1 MASDYVP
8 SHFLSF
14 PNEIIR
20 SVFDYLSPTDLL
32 VSFGYLPNERVQSL
46 IAVHMSS
53 LKLTITDSS
62 SLNWLNQHL
71 SVVQQHVKHISIDVL
86 LVLKLLK
93 MIPVLD
99 ALTIFYDEDS
109 QHLIDHFVT
118 HFQKIKSVHVGA
130 LTLSTF
136 DGLIRSETAELL
148 LGGNGQLPEH
158 TLIIDSCLLQININ
172 RLPLS
177 QLRHVSFIVKEE
189 KILHVLCAHLPNLE
203 TIQIAFIS
211 SGLKMDMSFLENLS
225 IIGISSEI
233 DDKIDTKE
241 CIRHPKYEAEDKA
254 DDISVVAPVHLRS
267 IVIQGHIAIFNRLSR
282 LFELSSTSLKAI
294 NMNIFAYSIIDP
306 EQINNVAPH
315 IDFRFNINYNMI
327 EMPSNFDW
335 QKYVDGFTQRPVL
348 RCENTKFCDLS
359 SVINRSVFWLR
370 TTKMFVTSP
379 QSLCFSYVHTLKFQ
393 YCKISMTTEAVKFIR
408 QSFPQMHTL
417 IWRLSPP
424 NVSTRIPLD
433 MVKTLI
439 VHSDDRKTLGSLLLL
454 CPDVSEVCF
463 TRAFKRSEN
472 LPELKDAH
480 IQNTCKQITL
490 VKLIPEDEMT
500 KQQINELFPN
510 ANVIYDATSYHEK
523 MF

>member
-8 SHFLSF
+8 SCFLSF

-20 SVFDYLSPTDLL
+20 AVFDYLSPTDLL
-32 VSFGYLPNERVQSL
+32 VSFGYLPNERLQGL
-46 IAVHMSS
+46 IALHMSS
-53 LKLTITDSS
+53 LKLTVTDSS
-62 SLNWLNQHL
+62 LLDWINQHL
-71 SVVQQHVKHISIDVL
+71 SVVQQHVKHISIDILFVGE
-86 LVLKLLK
+86 LLK
-93 MIPVLD
+93 MIPILD
-99 ALTIFYDEDS
+99 ALTIFYGEDT
-109 QHLIDHFVT
+109 QHLIDRFVI
-118 HFQKIKSVHVGA
+118 HFQKIKSVHIGA
-130 LTLSTF
+130 LTLSTY
-136 DGLIRSETAELL
+136 DGVIRSKTAELL
-148 LGGNGQLPEH
+148 LGGNRQLPEH
-158 TLIIDSCLLQININ
+158 TLIIDSCLFGININ

-177 QLRHVSFIVKEE
+177 QLRHVNFIVKEE
-189 KILHVLCAHLPNLE
+189 KILYALCVHLPKLE
-203 TIQIAFIS
+203 TIQIAFMS

-225 IIGISSEI
+225 ITGISCER
-233 DDKIDTKE
+233 DDKIDTNQS
-241 CIRHPKYEAEDKA
+241 ISHPKYKAEDNA
-254 DDISVVAPVHLRS
+254 DDITVVAPVHLRS
-267 IVIQGHIAIFNRLSR
+267 IVINGHIATFNRLSR
-282 LFELSSTSLKAI
+282 LFELSSASLKTI
-294 NMNIFAYSIIDP
+294 NMNVWAYSIIDP

-315 IDFRFNINYNMI
+315 IDFRFNMNYDMI
-327 EMPSNFDW
+327 EVPSDFNW

-348 RCENTKFCDLS
+348 RCDNTKFCNLP
-359 SVINRSVFWLR
+359 SVINRSAFWLR

-417 IWRLSPP
+417 VWRLSPP
-424 NVSTRIPLD
+424 NVSTKIPLD
-433 MVKTLI
+433 MVKTLV

-454 CPDVSEVCF
+454 CPDVSEVRF

-490 VKLIPEDEMT
+490 VKLIPKDDVT

-510 ANVIYDATSYHEK
+510 ANVTYDATPYYEK